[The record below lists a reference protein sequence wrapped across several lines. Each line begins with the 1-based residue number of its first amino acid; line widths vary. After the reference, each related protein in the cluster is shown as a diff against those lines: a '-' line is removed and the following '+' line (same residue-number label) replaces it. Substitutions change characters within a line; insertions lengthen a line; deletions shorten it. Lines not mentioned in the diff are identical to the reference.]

1 MKAIVGSTVIIAAA
15 SIVLNVLLGAAL
27 FNAFAE
33 LQFTRIYPL
42 GYADERGSPAAAST
56 GHPLLAL
63 YGDSRIQMWDLGSL
77 RPQYDVANLG
87 HGGLTSRQLLL
98 QLLSE
103 PATRSQFAVLQV
115 GINDIHPL
123 GALPQQRAQILAR
136 LEENLRSIVATL
148 RDRADVVVVSTVIP
162 PGSVPLQ
169 RRLTWDQQSL
179 GYIARVNDLLRGLC
193 DGEHVVLL
201 DAQQL
206 LGKGDGWLQ
215 PAYADADFFLH
226 INAAGY
232 AVLNRELLRLLGA
245 GGGRTAQPGG
255 EALGDAIEASS
266 AEVGA
271 TGESPAVHAFGA

>member
-1 MKAIVGSTVIIAAA
+1 
-15 SIVLNVLLGAAL
+15 
-27 FNAFAE
+27 
-33 LQFTRIYPL
+33 
-42 GYADERGSPAAAST
+42 
-56 GHPLLAL
+56 
-63 YGDSRIQMWDLGSL
+63 MWDLGSL
-77 RPQYDVANLG
+77 RPQYDVTNLG

-123 GALPQQRAQILAR
+123 GVLPQQRAQILGR

-169 RRLTWDQQSL
+169 RRLTWDHQSL
-179 GYIARVNDLLRGLC
+179 AYIARVNDVLRELC
-193 DGEHVVLL
+193 DGKRVVLL
-201 DAQQL
+201 DAHRL
-206 LGKGDGWLQ
+206 LGKYDGWLQ

-232 AVLNRELLRLLGA
+232 AVLNLELLRLLG
-245 GGGRTAQPGG
+245 GGGARTAQPRG
-255 EALGDAIEASS
+255 EALRDSIDAPA

-271 TGESPAVHAFGA
+271 TGESPAIHAFGG